1 MVSPYVSVILPV
13 FNGERYLAAAIDSVL
28 MQKYTHLEIIL
39 IDDGSTDGTA
49 LVAEKYGEDINYN
62 YQPNAGQG

>member
-62 YQPNAGQG
+62 YQPNAGKG